1 MTRRHVI
8 VRGAVQ
14 GVFFRASCQQEA
26 GREGVAGW
34 VANRSD
40 GSVEAVF
47 EGTAEAVSSLVHWCR
62 TGPPR
67 AVVTDVQVTEQE
79 PTGETGFDV
88 R

>member
-1 MTRRHVI
+1 MSRRHVI
-8 VRGAVQ
+8 VRGTVQ

-26 GREGVAGW
+26 FRQGVAGW
-34 VANRSD
+34 VANRPD

-47 EGTAEAVSSLVHWCR
+47 EGSDDAVSRMVDWCR

-67 AVVTDVQVTEQE
+67 AAVTDVEVSDEE
-79 PTGETGFDV
+79 PAGESAFEV

>member
-8 VRGAVQ
+8 VRGTVQ

-26 GREGVAGW
+26 ARVGVAGW
-34 VANRSD
+34 VANRPD

-47 EGTAEAVSSLVHWCR
+47 EGADEAVDHMVSWCR
-62 TGPPR
+62 SGPPR
-67 AVVTDVQVTEQE
+67 ASVDDVELSEEE
-79 PTGETGFDV
+79 PRGESGFEV